1 MPPVKGAFNNS
12 APGELLRWAAAYLTD
27 TADMLERAHKDE
39 YGRIRPAET
48 RVEIKFLREWIKRT
62 AELIP
67 GAGEEGVTFEA
78 AYPDLKLVK

>member
-1 MPPVKGAFNNS
+1 MPPVKDAFNN
-12 APGELLRWAAAYLTD
+12 ADPALLLRWAAAYLTD

-48 RVEIKFLREWIKRT
+48 RVEIKFLRAWIERT
-62 AELIP
+62 AELVP
-67 GAGEEGVTFEA
+67 GAGEEGVRFEP